1 MQITVSPNT
10 SPFVWGDISL
20 TQVVHIDGVP
30 HVTRRAIGEWLE
42 YADPQKS
49 IDKLIERNP
58 HLECHSIPVN
68 LTGMVGTRDYETEV
82 FHPIGFLLI
91 VMESGQPKAHA
102 MKAAVAEFVWRFA
115 GPQKMSDAR
124 HTALMRLRI
133 QLLDRLATVR
143 DAFVR
148 AAMLGDLR
156 EVSLSL
162 GLPVP
167 DASLLGKDAN
177 QLALSV

>member
-1 MQITVSPNT
+1 MNPTPLNT
-10 SPFVWGDISL
+10 PSPFVWGEIALS
-20 TQVVHIDGVP
+20 QVVHLEGVP

-42 YADPQKS
+42 YADAQKG
-49 IDKLIERNP
+49 IDNILTRNP
-58 HLECHSIPVN
+58 HIEAHGIPLN
-68 LTGMVGTRDYETEV
+68 LRGMDGARDYETEV

-115 GPQKMSDAR
+115 GPQRLSETR
-124 HTALMRLRI
+124 RGVLMKLRL
-133 QLLDRLATVR
+133 QLLDRLGTVK

-148 AAMLGDLR
+148 TALLGDLR

-167 DASLLGKDAN
+167 DVALLGKDAR
-177 QLALSV
+177 QLALTV